1 MYQLTRK
8 LSEGINALK
17 TFVIVQGVYKS
28 YDTDGSGVIG
38 ADELPN
44 AFRAA
49 GEFFSL
55 SILSFKCLLL
65 KR

>member
-1 MYQLTRK
+1 MY
-8 LSEGINALK
+8 K
-17 TFVIVQGVYKS
+17 T

-49 GEFFSL
+49 GKSYHVAQKHFGCLPDTFY
-55 SILSFKCLLL
+55 SIHLETLHFVI
-65 KR
+65 

>member
-1 MYQLTRK
+1 MYFTV
-8 LSEGINALK
+8 
-17 TFVIVQGVYKS
+17 FFQGVYKT

-49 GEFFSL
+49 GKSYHVAQKHFGCLPDTFY
-55 SILSFKCLLL
+55 SIHLETLHFL
-65 KR
+65 K

>member
-1 MYQLTRK
+1 MSVSLFQ
-8 LSEGINALK
+8 A
-17 TFVIVQGVYKS
+17 VYKA

-49 GEFFSL
+49 GKMIFLSL
-55 SILSFKCLLL
+55 KLNYRKGN
-65 KR
+65 